1 MRNNLIAGIKKIGI
15 GVAMVAAFLVG
26 NQAKAA
32 ETTTLRVISTTDLHN
47 QVSSED
53 YDIAGKNAGHS
64 LAKLSTMIKAARA
77 ELNQGASLTVDAGDS
92 VYGYGAEVLMGD
104 VKKPSN
110 TLQPIFEAM
119 SKIGYDAITLG
130 NHEFDY
136 GYDFIKNQLTQSGL
150 NDKCVVAN
158 VKEYAT
164 GNYPWKRTMM
174 LTKNMTTS
182 AGNTVAVKVGI
193 VGVTKQELSTY
204 YEYDGVLEGESIL
217 KTVREQA
224 AALKSAGADIVVV
237 IGHCGMGEANDGDS
251 ATDPGYAIS
260 KLANVDCVMLGH
272 QHRNYPSNDASTKLF
287 YRLPNTDK
295 TTGLTNGKPVV
306 MVADHAAGIGIADMT
321 LKIDNGKVSVV
332 HAATEVRKS
341 SESIRDDQNIV
352 AVDEKSA
359 NIIKNT
365 FKEVLASVASGS
377 VFQGYFGVLN
387 DNYAI
392 QLNNEAKI
400 RFGMNFIHSNAGAA
414 YVNYPV
420 ISATGYYMDGS
431 EGKNDYMDIQDSFT
445 MKDVLNTQEYEHNN
459 DYAYWITG
467 KQLRKWMEW
476 SASIFAQQ
484 NEMIT
489 STGTIKK
496 LSEEYGTTSL
506 VAEKWLKRWGPFQVF
521 DGIEYQI
528 DASKPAMYNV
538 DGELINSNTSRIV
551 NLTCN
556 GQPVTDDSKFILVTN
571 YISKN
576 KAVLSELYDQR
587 LTSKGDRTAM
597 YFKEYIKELGSFG
610 AISDQADDNWSVTFG
625 NEDCRIFRSSS
636 LSDFYA
642 KLNPWYGKTL
652 QKTTNYAY
660 YNIDTAKTA
669 ANEDT
674 AGPLLVL
681 APSTTEAT
689 NRNVTIYVQA
699 SDKSGVAG
707 ITYLQGQYEKDNA
720 IWSQAAAVTDHKI
733 TVSAN
738 TTLSIRAYDSY
749 GNATVKH
756 ITISNIDPNALEK
769 PTVSKFTNKM
779 TIVKGDA
786 LAGLTVHVKA
796 AGKSYTTTAN
806 AKGAYSCKIDKQK
819 AGNTIAVYVTD
830 GQGRTSASVYTKVL
844 RRGPNAP
851 TLNAVSNKTS
861 RLKGKLNDTN
871 TTMVIYVGKTAY
883 VPANGGKALYKASKG
898 YDKNKKIKNAKAY
911 KVVNGS
917 YTMTVPTI
925 SAKTKVVAFSI
936 DKRGRISLKAS
947 RKASSKAPNQPK
959 VNSIC
964 DFEKYVS
971 GSIPSG
977 KKGCKVTAKSGKKK
991 YTGTSKA
998 KGRFVIKTK
1007 GFKKG
1012 AVVTVSASDKYKGKT
1027 RTSAKTKVRV
1037 GSQTQYSNAAGSGK
1051 ISVSKIRSTSRV
1063 VKGKIALKTG
1073 SAYISYGENSASLD
1087 LNKDGSFSYTLPSPK
1102 KGGSSVYITLHDNSN
1117 GTIAGVKKVTVSASK
1132 PAKPSFMKGS
1142 ADKKAKKIQIRAK
1155 EKGTLVVQ
1163 SSKKKI
1169 KTTKCT
1175 YQSKGSYFVYT
1186 VKVPAKAGKVRCY
1199 LKTIA
1204 GKSKTATIKRK

>member
-251 ATDPGYAIS
+251 AADPGYAIS

-341 SESIRDDQNIV
+341 SESIQDDQNIV

-377 VFQGYFGVLN
+377 AFHGYFGVLN

-420 ISATGYYMDGS
+420 ISATGYY
-431 EGKNDYMDIQDSFT
+431 
-445 MKDVLNTQEYEHNN
+445 
-459 DYAYWITG
+459 
-467 KQLRKWMEW
+467 
-476 SASIFAQQ
+476 
-484 NEMIT
+484 
-489 STGTIKK
+489 
-496 LSEEYGTTSL
+496 
-506 VAEKWLKRWGPFQVF
+506 VAE
-521 DGIEYQI
+521 GIMFGFT
-528 DASKPAMYNV
+528 ASFF
-538 DGELINSNTSRIV
+538 TSI
-551 NLTCN
+551 
-556 GQPVTDDSKFILVTN
+556 
-571 YISKN
+571 
-576 KAVLSELYDQR
+576 
-587 LTSKGDRTAM
+587 
-597 YFKEYIKELGSFG
+597 
-610 AISDQADDNWSVTFG
+610 
-625 NEDCRIFRSSS
+625 
-636 LSDFYA
+636 
-642 KLNPWYGKTL
+642 
-652 QKTTNYAY
+652 
-660 YNIDTAKTA
+660 
-669 ANEDT
+669 
-674 AGPLLVL
+674 
-681 APSTTEAT
+681 
-689 NRNVTIYVQA
+689 
-699 SDKSGVAG
+699 
-707 ITYLQGQYEKDNA
+707 
-720 IWSQAAAVTDHKI
+720 
-733 TVSAN
+733 
-738 TTLSIRAYDSY
+738 
-749 GNATVKH
+749 
-756 ITISNIDPNALEK
+756 
-769 PTVSKFTNKM
+769 
-779 TIVKGDA
+779 
-786 LAGLTVHVKA
+786 
-796 AGKSYTTTAN
+796 
-806 AKGAYSCKIDKQK
+806 
-819 AGNTIAVYVTD
+819 
-830 GQGRTSASVYTKVL
+830 
-844 RRGPNAP
+844 
-851 TLNAVSNKTS
+851 
-861 RLKGKLNDTN
+861 
-871 TTMVIYVGKTAY
+871 
-883 VPANGGKALYKASKG
+883 
-898 YDKNKKIKNAKAY
+898 
-911 KVVNGS
+911 
-917 YTMTVPTI
+917 
-925 SAKTKVVAFSI
+925 
-936 DKRGRISLKAS
+936 
-947 RKASSKAPNQPK
+947 
-959 VNSIC
+959 
-964 DFEKYVS
+964 S
-971 GSIPSG
+971 GS
-977 KKGCKVTAKSGKKK
+977 
-991 YTGTSKA
+991 
-998 KGRFVIKTK
+998 
-1007 GFKKG
+1007 
-1012 AVVTVSASDKYKGKT
+1012 
-1027 RTSAKTKVRV
+1027 
-1037 GSQTQYSNAAGSGK
+1037 
-1051 ISVSKIRSTSRV
+1051 
-1063 VKGKIALKTG
+1063 
-1073 SAYISYGENSASLD
+1073 
-1087 LNKDGSFSYTLPSPK
+1087 
-1102 KGGSSVYITLHDNSN
+1102 
-1117 GTIAGVKKVTVSASK
+1117 
-1132 PAKPSFMKGS
+1132 
-1142 ADKKAKKIQIRAK
+1142 
-1155 EKGTLVVQ
+1155 VVQ
-1163 SSKKKI
+1163 SGGSAIMFVIIGTALDKI
-1169 KTTKCT
+1169 GFKTNI
-1175 YQSKGSYFVYT
+1175 
-1186 VKVPAKAGKVRCY
+1186 AK
-1199 LKTIA
+1199 
-1204 GKSKTATIKRK
+1204 